1 MIVFY
6 LESNNR
12 KKQKL
17 FNLIYDIYNNIY
29 SVFLKKKKTKN
40 FDFRIFFLKLKQ
52 SGFLQVSL

>member
-29 SVFLKKKKTKN
+29 SVFLNKK
-40 FDFRIFFLKLKQ
+40 L
-52 SGFLQVSL
+52 